1 MARPSVTIA
10 QNAGFCFGVKRA
22 TDALEKVLSEKRK
35 GERICTL
42 GHLIHNDVYNRALA
56 ERGVL
61 NVDSQDMTSLSESAT
76 EDSPVTVLVRAH
88 GVTVETLAILR
99 RCADENPFF
108 HYIDC
113 TCPYVSKIHRIA
125 ERETGD
131 DTIFLLLGDE
141 NHPEVEGIIS
151 YVKGEKHVFPD
162 FGALETA
169 VLSKKLDVSCEKR
182 IVLAAQTT
190 QKLSEWRKCEDF
202 LKNLFTNIKIFDTIC
217 IVTEER
223 QTEAASLARE
233 CDFMIVIGGQH
244 SSNTRKLYAVCH
256 QNCSTTVQ
264 VDTADDLLSQHL
276 IPSSYQRVGI
286 VAGASTPQTLIQEVF
301 KTMSEAEIREED
313 FGTMLEESLKTINTG
328 DTVKGIVTAVTDLEI
343 QLDLGVKVTGVIKSD
358 DDTSVKYSEAFKVGD
373 EVEAFVIR
381 VNDVEGVATLSKR
394 RIDTDRSWKVIES
407 AKEERTV
414 LTAVVSEAVKGG
426 VVVRVE
432 GHRVFVPASQTG
444 VPKGGD
450 FSSLVGKEVSFR
462 IIEVKP
468 GKKAIG
474 SIKSVLSEERAAKE
488 AEFWANI
495 EEGKTYVGTV
505 KSMTSYGAFVDLG
518 GVDGM
523 VHKSELS
530 WRDIPSPAAVVS
542 IGDEIKVFVKSF
554 DSEKKRISL
563 GYKTEETNP
572 WYIFSNNYQIGDVVT
587 VKIVNIKPF
596 GAFAEIVDGVDGLI
610 HISQIALQRIEKP
623 EDVLA
628 LGDEVEAK
636 IIGIEE
642 NGKDRRISLSIKAV
656 LQEAAE
662 EAVEEIAEEAAEE
675 AATDAE

>member
-1 MARPSVTIA
+1 MERPTVTVARH
-10 QNAGFCFGVKRA
+10 AGFCFGVKRA
-22 TDALEKVLSEKRK
+22 TDAIEKALAEALP

-42 GHLIHNDVYNRALA
+42 GHLIHNDVYNQGLA
-56 ERGVL
+56 ERGVS
-61 NVDSQDMTSLSESAT
+61 NIDASELRALALSAT
-76 EDSPVTVLVRAH
+76 EASPVRVFIRAH
-88 GVTVETLAILR
+88 GIVRETLETLKAY
-99 RCADENPFF
+99 AAENPHFR
-108 HYIDC
+108 YTDC
-113 TCPYVSKIHRIA
+113 TCPYVSKIHKIA
-125 ERETGD
+125 ARETGN
-131 DTIFLLLGDE
+131 DTVFLLLGDE
-141 NHPEVEGIIS
+141 KHPEVEGIIS

-162 FGALETA
+162 FEAFETA
-169 VLSKKLDVSCEKR
+169 ISMEKISTSCTKTP
-182 IVLAAQTT
+182 ILAAQTT

-202 LKNLFTNIKIFDTIC
+202 SKNLFTNIKIFDTIC
-217 IVTEER
+217 VVTEER
-223 QTEAASLARE
+223 QTEAASLAQE
-233 CDFMIVIGGQH
+233 CDFIVVIGGRQ
-244 SSNTRKLYAVCH
+244 SSNTRKLYDVCRR
-256 QNCSTTVQ
+256 NCRNTVQ
-264 VDTADDLLSQHL
+264 VDTAADLLSQDF

-313 FGTMLEESLKTINTG
+313 FSSMLEESLKTINTG

-358 DDTSVKYSEAFKVGD
+358 DDTSVKYSETYKVGD
-373 EVEAFVIR
+373 EIEAFVIR
-381 VNDVEGVATLSKR
+381 VNDVEGVATLSKK
-394 RIDTDRSWKVIES
+394 RIDADRSWKVIEA

-426 VVVRVE
+426 VVVRVS

-450 FSSLVGKEVSFR
+450 FSVLVGTEVNFR

-474 SIKSVLSEERAAKE
+474 SIKSVLAEERAAKE
-488 AEFWANI
+488 AEFWASI
-495 EEGKTYVGTV
+495 EEGKSYVGTV

-554 DSEKKRISL
+554 DAEKKRISL
-563 GYKTEETNP
+563 GYKTEESNP
-572 WYIFSNNYQIGDVVT
+572 WYIFSNNYQVGDVVT

-662 EAVEEIAEEAAEE
+662 AAEEAVEEATEETPA
-675 AATDAE
+675 DAE